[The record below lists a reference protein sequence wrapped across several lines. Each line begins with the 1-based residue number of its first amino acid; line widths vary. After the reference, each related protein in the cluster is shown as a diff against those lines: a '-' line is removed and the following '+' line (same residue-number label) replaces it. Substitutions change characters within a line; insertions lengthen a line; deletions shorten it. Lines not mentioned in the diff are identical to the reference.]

1 MSQQHPHDRRL
12 LITAGPTQ
20 EPIDAV
26 RFIGNRSSG
35 RVGVELADRAAERGW
50 LVTLLLGP
58 THLLPRNQAV
68 QVARYRTTS
77 DLAAALAIH
86 QPACTVLVMAAA
98 VADYRPIV
106 EPGQLDGKHKRSAAG
121 MVIRLEAT
129 EDLLAGCAARRRPGQ
144 LLVGFALEP
153 RERMIG
159 SARDKLE
166 RKGIDLIVANPLE
179 TMEGDSI
186 EAVVIGRDGSER
198 RTQGAIEKREFGVWL
213 MAVIDGVLHERRA
226 AAAR

>member
-1 MSQQHPHDRRL
+1 VSESRTHERRL

-35 RVGVELADRAAERGW
+35 RLGVELADRAAERGW

-58 THLLPRNQAV
+58 THLLPRNPAV
-68 QVARYRTTS
+68 QVVRYRTTR
-77 DLAAALAIH
+77 DLADALALH
-86 QPACTVLVMAAA
+86 QPECAVLVMAAA

-106 EPGQLDGKHKRSAAG
+106 EPGQLDGKCKRSADG

-129 EDLLAGCAARRRPGQ
+129 EDLLAGCSTRRRPEQ

-186 EAVVIGRDGSER
+186 EAVVLGRDGSER
-198 RTQGAIEKREFGVWL
+198 RTGGAIGKGEFGAWL
-213 MAVIDGVLHERRA
+213 MAVIDEVLHERRG
-226 AAAR
+226 AAR